1 MKQSQNNTE
10 NKISWEDIKEYILDR
25 QPYDYKAKPVKMDDV
40 ILIDNNAYIK
50 ETIIEWLDEVRNS
63 DKLKDYNILP
73 TKTLF
78 LTGAPGLGK
87 AQPLTSHIFTPTGY
101 KTMGDI
107 KIGDDV
113 IDSNGQITK
122 VLNIYPQGKRE
133 CFDIIFEDNTKI
145 SVSDNH
151 LNSVLLWVENK
162 GYNKKIIETKD
173 LIKNYT
179 DTYIEYWNNDK
190 FEQKSKRKIKTI
202 KSIGQQECQCIYIE
216 SNIHEYITDN
226 LTVTHNTYMAKAV
239 ATELKWP
246 MYIIDVAGVM
256 KQNGLD
262 ALIKIFSFVRDP
274 QNQPCILF
282 LDECDGVAR
291 SREEKGSSADKAGD
305 NRITNYIMQV
315 LQEENDNIDSQL
327 IIFAA
332 TNFPEGI
339 DEAFL
344 NRFQIQLMYYL
355 PEDYVPFIKLEMK
368 KNKMFTLIEDVD
380 PELIK
385 SINIEAN
392 NAKFSIRALNAKIL
406 WIYKQTLLQKIK
418 NHDLHGEVI
427 EIKLSTILQSIAN
440 DIKFGMDIDKIQ
452 DDEKRLKNDFK
463 DIVENASETEEKE
476 I

>member
-1 MKQSQNNTE
+1 MKQSQNNIE

-87 AQPLTSHIFTPTGY
+87 AQPLTSHVFTPTGY
-101 KTMGDI
+101 KTMEEIKLGD
-107 KIGDDV
+107 KV
-113 IDSNGQITK
+113 IDGKGEITE
-122 VLNIYPQGKRE
+122 VIGTFLQGKRD
-133 CFDIIFEDNTKI
+133 CYRIYFKDNSYI
-145 SVSDNH
+145 EVADNH
-151 LNSVLLWVENK
+151 LNSIWKEEQYINE
-162 GYNKKIIETKD
+162 IITLD
-173 LIKNYT
+173 LINIYKNNNC
-179 DTYIEYWNNDK
+179 YIEYFIDK
-190 FEQKSKRKIKTI
+190 NCKEKLKRKICLIEYIGKKDCKCI
-202 KSIGQQECQCIYIE
+202 LVKSDMHQ
-216 SNIHEYITDN
+216 YITDN

-368 KNKMFTLIEDVD
+368 KNKMFTLVEDVD

-427 EIKLSTILQSIAN
+427 EIKLSTIMQSIAN
-440 DIKFGMDIDKIQ
+440 DIKFGIDINKIQ
-452 DDEKRLKNDFK
+452 DDEKKLKDDFK
-463 DIVENASETEEKE
+463 DIVENASETKEKE

>member
-1 MKQSQNNTE
+1 MKQSQNNIE

-87 AQPLTSHIFTPTGY
+87 
-101 KTMGDI
+101 
-107 KIGDDV
+107 
-113 IDSNGQITK
+113 
-122 VLNIYPQGKRE
+122 
-133 CFDIIFEDNTKI
+133 
-145 SVSDNH
+145 
-151 LNSVLLWVENK
+151 
-162 GYNKKIIETKD
+162 
-173 LIKNYT
+173 
-179 DTYIEYWNNDK
+179 
-190 FEQKSKRKIKTI
+190 
-202 KSIGQQECQCIYIE
+202 
-216 SNIHEYITDN
+216 
-226 LTVTHNTYMAKAV
+226 TYMAKAV

-368 KNKMFTLIEDVD
+368 KNKMFTLVEDVD

-427 EIKLSTILQSIAN
+427 EIKLSTIMQSIAN
-440 DIKFGMDIDKIQ
+440 DIKFGIDINKIQ
-452 DDEKRLKNDFK
+452 DDEKKLKDDFK
-463 DIVENASETEEKE
+463 DVVENASETEEKE